1 MPPPLRIAHLA
12 DTHLGYRALGRTEP
26 GGYRNQRSVDI
37 ETAFERVVDSLLG
50 REVDL
55 VLHAGDVFHHTRPS
69 WTTLG
74 VFVRHMRRIEE
85 AGIPALVIAGN
96 HDTPRLRQSGS
107 VSDLLALALPKI
119 RFVAGYE
126 LEEVPFPELELVVHA
141 VPHGALVNPDPAFV
155 LPVPGRR
162 NIVVTHGLAAGVQT
176 RGHEP
181 GEERLAP
188 DLLDPGADYVA
199 LGHFHLGGQPTRNAW
214 YSGSTERMGWG
225 DEEATPGYN
234 LVTLDE
240 AGAVAVEHVPIPARP
255 MKTLAAIDGEG
266 LLARELAD
274 IVLDRAAAFG
284 DPTAMVRLELRGVPR
299 QTRREVEG
307 IVRREV
313 GDRVWDLRVYTAA
326 DLLERFA
333 EGRDEALPPLKE
345 LFARFVDEGQ
355 QQGIYDD
362 RFAALFRERGS
373 RALDEAQRQAAERSP
388 DEGTAA

>member
-1 MPPPLRIAHLA
+1 MPRPLRIAHLA
-12 DTHLGYRALGRTEP
+12 DTHLGYRALGRSEP

-37 ETAFERVVDSLLG
+37 ELAFERVVDSLLG
-50 REVDL
+50 QGVDL

-74 VFVRHMRRIEE
+74 VFVRQMRRIEE

-96 HDTPRLRQSGS
+96 HDTPRMRQSGS
-107 VSDLLALALPKI
+107 VFDLLGLALPMTC
-119 RFVAGYE
+119 FMAGYE
-126 LEEVPFPELELVVHA
+126 QDEWDVPGLDLVVHGI
-141 VPHGALVNPDPAFV
+141 PHGALVNPDPPFV
-155 LPVPGRR
+155 IPVAGRR
-162 NIVVTHGLAAGVQT
+162 NIIVTHGLAAGVQT

-188 DLLDPGADYVA
+188 DLLDPAADYVA

-240 AGAVAVEHVPIPARP
+240 TGTVAVEHVAVPARR
-255 MKTLAAIDGEG
+255 MKTLAPIDGEG

-299 QTRREVEG
+299 QIRREVEG

-333 EGRDEALPPLKE
+333 EGRDEALPPLRE
-345 LFARFVDEGQ
+345 LFARFVDENR
-355 QQGIYDD
+355 QQGLYDD

-373 RALDEAQRQAAERSP
+373 RALDDAQRLAAERSP